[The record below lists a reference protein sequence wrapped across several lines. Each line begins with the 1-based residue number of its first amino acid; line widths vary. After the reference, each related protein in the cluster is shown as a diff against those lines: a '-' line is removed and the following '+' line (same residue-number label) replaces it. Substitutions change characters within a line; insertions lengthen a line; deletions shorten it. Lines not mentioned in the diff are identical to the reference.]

1 MGLGT
6 STIKY
11 ILFFFNFALAL
22 SGLALLGLGLLTRY
36 YSSKSEELAN
46 KASGDSTGLA
56 ALAFIIIGGA
66 VFIVSFFGCCGAI
79 RESHCMITMYA
90 MFLLAFFLLE
100 VAVGVFL
107 YINRGQAEEITRK
120 SLTTVFND
128 YSASNKTDSRALVD
142 EIQHDFHCCGVNG
155 PNDWTEKNAAALPH
169 SCCRED
175 GGQGTT
181 CSKTQAWQDGC
192 LQKSIDTVKEKSGLL
207 FKIIVGIAGSELIG
221 ILFALCLASSI
232 KNEERRQ
239 GYA

>member
-11 ILFFFNFALAL
+11 ILFFFNFAFAL
-22 SGLALLGLGLLTRY
+22 SGLALLALGLFTRY
-36 YSSKSEELAN
+36 YSTKTEELAN
-46 KASGDSTGLA
+46 KASGDAAGLA

-100 VAVGVFL
+100 VAIGVFL
-107 YINRGQAEEITRK
+107 YVNRGQVESITRK
-120 SLTTVFND
+120 SLTTVFDD
-128 YSASNKTDSRALVD
+128 YSNKTESRAFVD
-142 EIQHDFHCCGVNG
+142 EIQSDFHCCGVDG
-155 PNDWTEKNAAALPH
+155 PNYWTERNAAAIPH
-169 SCCRED
+169 TCCLND

-181 CSKTQAWQDGC
+181 CSKAQAWQDGC
-192 LQKSIDTVKEKSGLL
+192 LQKSIDLVKDKSGML
-207 FKIIVGIAGSELIG
+207 FKIIMVIAGGELIG
-221 ILFALCLASSI
+221 IIFALCLASSI
-232 KNEERRQ
+232 RNEERRQ